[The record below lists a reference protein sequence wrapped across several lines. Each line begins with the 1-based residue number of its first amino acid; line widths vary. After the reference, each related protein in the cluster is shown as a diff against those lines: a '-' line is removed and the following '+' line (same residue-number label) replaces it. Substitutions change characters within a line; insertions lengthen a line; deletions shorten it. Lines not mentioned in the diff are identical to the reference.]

1 MTPQSHVLVIAP
13 IKTEREAELRSLLAS
28 MNTLPGQANPD
39 NPIVPFGQF
48 DQIHFARFVILRDQ
62 TLEDIHTLYG
72 LPAVNYPLTL
82 AFLADFDGTADDFR
96 ADLAA
101 RAGDGLRQIFSFCQ
115 DFTPGADLAQWMKD
129 HENPAST
136 MYMNWRGRTVT
147 EIRQENAL
155 RLALEDH
162 IQKNQEAFSKMTP
175 KQVHDA
181 LREFVTAEIYRSKL
195 KLDRPRPTPFGWWLR
210 NFLHLIGVPLILVLL
225 APFLV
230 LYSPIFVY
238 QLRKREKSDQ
248 EYAPRVSNCY
258 EADLGNLEDHDV
270 TNQFTVM
277 GGIKP
282 GLFRRWTMGYL
293 LWLLEYT
300 TRHIYLRG
308 HLARISTIHA
318 ARWVFLND
326 KRRMV
331 FASNYDGSLDSY
343 MDDFINKVGWGLNLV
358 FSNGISYPT
367 TNWLVLDG
375 SKDEQKY
382 KYVLRR
388 HQLPT
393 EVWYK
398 GYPGL
403 NVFDL
408 ERNTLIRHGID
419 KAHMSDE
426 GLQQW
431 VGLF

>member
-72 LPAVNYPLTL
+72 LPAVNYPPTL

-115 DFTPGADLAQWMKD
+115 DFTPGADLARWMKD

-155 RLALEDH
+155 RLGLEDH
-162 IQKNQEAFSKMTP
+162 IQENQEAFSKMTP
-175 KQVHDA
+175 KQVHEA
-181 LREFVTAEIYRSKL
+181 LREFVTAEIYRGKL
-195 KLDRPRPTPFGWWLR
+195 KLDRPGRTPFAWWLR
-210 NFLHLIGVPLILVLL
+210 NFLHLIGVPLILLL
-225 APFLV
+225 LTPFLV

-238 QLRKREKSDQ
+238 QLRSREKSDQ
-248 EYAPRVSNCY
+248 EYAPRVSHCY
-258 EADLGNLEDHDV
+258 EAELGHLEDYDV

-282 GLFRRWTMGYL
+282 GLFRRRTMSFL

-393 EVWYK
+393 DVWYK
-398 GYPGL
+398 AYPGL

-408 ERNTLIRHGID
+408 ERNTLIRRGID

-426 GLQQW
+426 ALQQW